1 MSVKRF
7 LLLLFSFTMLL
18 SFGIAEGIGDPIL
31 LKLTFEP
38 TSIEQV
44 FSLPN
49 GSFLIDYYTLNTSEF
64 WHNMGRD
71 DVLNHITEVV
81 DTNGKSLWYFRDSG
95 DVLPED
101 TENHLFQYMVFSDS
115 IIREFY
121 TDVSMGSYYR
131 KIWDLDG
138 KIIENNIDSIAQREE
153 DVHYVMSMY
162 PYILIVWSQG
172 DSKKNAQVINCADKT
187 SIELDYCYGSRATL
201 VTDYDFYLF
210 YDAQGIIKL
219 IHYKG
224 DTKQIQYYA
233 TNLDAVPGKLLC
245 YDSTLYILVEKY
257 QDNEL
262 GYSLFSCPRPSET
275 CDSLSFE
282 LIDNYSINTGLVV
295 DDFFIMDDII
305 QCFIGD
311 SYDNFYIG
319 HFDDGKILIDVSLG
333 RDIRYY
339 GNKAGLI
346 RFLISDKPGNE
357 KWLVTVSEKN
367 YQDFLMYFDQAQ

>member
-31 LKLTFEP
+31 LELTFEP

-95 DVLPED
+95 DVLPENM
-101 TENHLFQYMVFSDS
+101 ENYLFQYMVFSDS

-121 TDVSMGSYYR
+121 TDASMGSYYR
-131 KIWDLDG
+131 KIWDFDE

-187 SIELDYCYGSRATL
+187 SIELDYCYGSRAAL
-201 VTDYDFYLF
+201 VTDHDF
-210 YDAQGIIKL
+210 
-219 IHYKG
+219 
-224 DTKQIQYYA
+224 
-233 TNLDAVPGKLLC
+233 
-245 YDSTLYILVEKY
+245 
-257 QDNEL
+257 
-262 GYSLFSCPRPSET
+262 
-275 CDSLSFE
+275 
-282 LIDNYSINTGLVV
+282 
-295 DDFFIMDDII
+295 
-305 QCFIGD
+305 
-311 SYDNFYIG
+311 
-319 HFDDGKILIDVSLG
+319 
-333 RDIRYY
+333 
-339 GNKAGLI
+339 
-346 RFLISDKPGNE
+346 
-357 KWLVTVSEKN
+357 
-367 YQDFLMYFDQAQ
+367 